1 MATRTRETVATVPE
15 AKGFLVRRFRVGRKG
30 DLSCDDWALVDR
42 SRCVATEKAVRG
54 TVEKGAG
61 DGGDGPGG

>member
-1 MATRTRETVATVPE
+1 
-15 AKGFLVRRFRVGRKG
+15 VGRKG
-30 DLSCDDWALVDR
+30 DLSCDDWALVER
-42 SRCVATEKAVRG
+42 SRCVAAEKAVRG